1 MWGHLI
7 TQMDPSV
14 GHLNG
19 ILARVGG
26 NLKNNFQK
34 SQMHVWLLGG
44 GGGRLKLQFD
54 RYIIPT
60 ALRSSILHKLYAAHG
75 GPDFTFGHARNTVFW
90 PGLTPQV
97 KDIHTNYPTCA
108 QHIQQHPRE
117 PLQPYPVPTL
127 PWQPVSQDLF
137 KLNG

>member
-34 SQMHVWLLGG
+34 SQMHVWLLGEG
-44 GGGRLKLQFD
+44 GGGGCSFNLIDTLF
-54 RYIIPT
+54 P
-60 ALRSSILHKLYAAHG
+60 LLYAQASC
-75 GPDFTFGHARNTVFW
+75 
-90 PGLTPQV
+90 
-97 KDIHTNYPTCA
+97 TNYMQLTVA
-108 QHIQQHPRE
+108 RIS
-117 PLQPYPVPTL
+117 PLATL
-127 PWQPVSQDLF
+127 VIPFSGLV
-137 KLNG
+137 